1 MLRTFPRECKPLL
14 GSMFQKM
21 TGNTIFVH
29 EFLRSLAE
37 RGLLEYDAG
46 KRCWVWD
53 EDHISAVDVTANVH
67 CLLSSNRS
75 ELSETTSSALKVAV
89 CFGVINE
96 LIIEYLS
103 NKVMS

>member
-1 MLRTFPRECKPLL
+1 M

-53 EDHISAVDVTANVH
+53 EDHISAVNVTANVIH
-67 CLLSSNRS
+67 LLSSKRS
-75 ELSETTSSALKVAV
+75 GLSETTQLALKMAV
-89 CFGVINE
+89 CFRVTSE
-96 LIIEYLS
+96 LVIEYLS